1 MSWADAEV
9 NGSQRGHYSIR
20 EQAIVMS
27 GRLECIC
34 RYTSQCAHLGERASG
49 RVGRDLMH
57 I

>member
-9 NGSQRGHYSIR
+9 TSSQRGQYSIR

-27 GRLECIC
+27 GRFKCIFI
-34 RYTSQCAHLGERASG
+34 YTSQCAHLGER
-49 RVGRDLMH
+49 VGRDLMH